1 MKEEESRKIPISSE
15 EAPAHFTGPLVVD
28 LDGSLIKTEL
38 PWESFLSVLVEHPF
52 ELIKI
57 IWRKIKIK
65 EECYF
70 KIELQK
76 WAQFSLEQ
84 LPFSNKFLDY
94 LKEEKKRGRRL
105 ILCTGSTQMYAEQ
118 IQKITGLFDSVWG
131 STFGKNLVGK
141 KKAMFLMGK
150 YGEKQFDYAGNSLA
164 DLKVAQYAR
173 NFILVNPSFLTMF
186 FSRKFKVHRR
196 FMEKDLD
203 PSLFAHT
210 LGFPL
215 WFLNCVIFILPLFV
229 SSFVNSVFFSLAFSV
244 VHFNFSATAFHI
256 FFKMTHIYN
265 DRKKEN
271 SDNLFATGD
280 LDLQVGF
287 CLFGLFLL
295 LALVSFLY
303 LAVSRPLSI
312 ITSSLYFL
320 CVYLLVHKRIM
331 NRSFPVFIRYA
342 LLASV
347 VLLQGAFIV
356 LF

>member
-1 MKEEESRKIPISSE
+1 MNEAITEHKENNSLDR
-15 EAPAHFTGPLVVD
+15 PLVVD

-38 PWESFLSVLVEHPF
+38 PWESFLSVLVKHPF

-57 IWRKIKIK
+57 VWRKIKIK
-65 EECYF
+65 EEGYF

-76 WAQFSLEQ
+76 WAKFSLEQ
-84 LPFSNKFLDY
+84 IPFSNKFVNY
-94 LKEEKKRGRRL
+94 LKEEKARGRRL
-105 ILCTGSTQMYAEQ
+105 ILCTGSTQAYAEQ
-118 IQKITGLFDSVWG
+118 IQKITGLFDSAWG
-131 STFGKNLVGK
+131 STLGKNLVGK
-141 KKAMFLMGK
+141 KKAMFLVGK
-150 YGEKQFDYAGNSLA
+150 YGEKKFDYAGNSLV
-164 DLKVAQYAR
+164 DFKVAQYAHE
-173 NFILVNPSFLTMF
+173 FILVNPSFLTAF
-186 FSRKFKVHRR
+186 FSRRFKIHRR
-196 FMEKDLD
+196 FMEKELD

-215 WFLNCVIFILPLFV
+215 WFLNCVIFISPLFA

-265 DRKKEN
+265 DRKKER
-271 SDNLFATGD
+271 SQNLFATGD

-287 CLFGLFLL
+287 CLFVLFLF

-303 LAVSRPLSI
+303 LCVSRPLSI
-312 ITSSLYFL
+312 ISSFLYVSFI
-320 CVYLLVHKRIM
+320 YLLVHKKIM
-331 NRSFPVFIRYA
+331 NWSVSVFIGYA
-342 LLASV
+342 LLVSV